1 LSKNEEKRKA
11 AYSKIVAKFKKYSF
25 YALESYTLVKNREVI
40 TYESTEDYPIFGYIE
55 NNGKDVDF
63 VKLYQPLAAEKK
75 NRFRY
80 LSNKKPRTFL
90 HGYDQ
95 IDREFEKRR
104 KQSEEQDN
112 DYEGSDE
119 QEKKK
124 SREIEKLDEIIIMS
138 GGSDALSLAVLGY
151 WPVWP
156 NSESADIE
164 DWQMA
169 KFRQWAYKTYQLYDL
184 DATGRE
190 QAHDNCFKHLDLHDI
205 ELPAVLSTYKD
216 RRGNSC
222 KDLRDYFNYF
232 TPYDFKDLLRV
243 ALPYRFWDR
252 VPKFAGKGS
261 DRVEVG
267 TQYVF
272 NNVHAY
278 NFLAKCGYFR
288 IKFDDSK
295 TGFKFVQ
302 KIGNIIQEVE
312 ANEIKNYI
320 HTFLAQRFME
330 VDLRNAMFRTTHLS
344 ENSLSNLPIVDIE
357 FKDTGKNFQ
366 YVFFRNTSVMVTAE
380 GVTEYKQGGVDSN
393 IWRADVIDFHF
404 RKIDPPFTITYD
416 EELGRHDIEVHHTK
430 DMFFNYLV
438 HTSRIHWSKELL
450 DRIKDLA
457 PEERESYRKEN
468 HININGSLLTNE
480 ERLEQRQHLI
490 NKLFAIGYLMHRYK
504 DPERT
509 WCVFAMDNHINEDG
523 GSYGGSGKS
532 LLYNKAIPA
541 MLPQYFYLGGRN
553 PKITENQFLYDG
565 LTEHHRYILIDD
577 ADEFL
582 NFKFFFDAITGD
594 LKVNPKNSKPYM
606 IKAEKLG
613 KYAITSNFTLRNVD
627 TSTERRILY
636 TVNSDYYHTAGETSP
651 YDFTCTP
658 GTDLGKQLFTD
669 FDSAEWNFFYNTML
683 YSLQFF
689 LTVPNTIKI
698 NPPMSNVTKR
708 NLMTEMTP
716 DFLEWASEFFYEEGD
731 NVDRLIVRE
740 VAFKTFDYRYK
751 KGWKTQKFTNA
762 LRAFCRFKGYIY
774 NPIDL
779 INSTSGTPRIM
790 HKVDEM
796 KFNQRDGSWESTGR
810 KVPKDMI
817 YIQTDPQK
825 PFNTAIESPTQLSND
840 LPTPVPGTK
849 PLDF

>member
-1 LSKNEEKRKA
+1 MYVKAEDIFAATDGGLDIILALYPQASAVVHKHAKMFKTHEEDTASTSLYKKSDPSVSGGYIWFVTNFAVSQKGKNAIECYMDVYGVDFGQACQQLAVQYRVQGADPARRPQAKYSKRSATNDDIEDRKTYQIKSSFSDFEIITVLPKEVLKYLGFLSKNEEKRKA

-55 NNGKDVDF
+55 NNGKDVNF

-344 ENSLSNLPIVDIE
+344 ENSLSNLPTVDIE

-393 IWRADVIDFHF
+393 IWRADVIDFQF

-438 HTSRIHWSKELL
+438 QTSRIHWSKELL

-509 WCVFAMDNHINEDG
+509 
-523 GSYGGSGKS
+523 
-532 LLYNKAIPA
+532 
-541 MLPQYFYLGGRN
+541 
-553 PKITENQFLYDG
+553 
-565 LTEHHRYILIDD
+565 
-577 ADEFL
+577 
-582 NFKFFFDAITGD
+582 
-594 LKVNPKNSKPYM
+594 
-606 IKAEKLG
+606 
-613 KYAITSNFTLRNVD
+613 
-627 TSTERRILY
+627 
-636 TVNSDYYHTAGETSP
+636 
-651 YDFTCTP
+651 
-658 GTDLGKQLFTD
+658 
-669 FDSAEWNFFYNTML
+669 
-683 YSLQFF
+683 
-689 LTVPNTIKI
+689 
-698 NPPMSNVTKR
+698 
-708 NLMTEMTP
+708 
-716 DFLEWASEFFYEEGD
+716 
-731 NVDRLIVRE
+731 
-740 VAFKTFDYRYK
+740 
-751 KGWKTQKFTNA
+751 
-762 LRAFCRFKGYIY
+762 
-774 NPIDL
+774 
-779 INSTSGTPRIM
+779 
-790 HKVDEM
+790 
-796 KFNQRDGSWESTGR
+796 
-810 KVPKDMI
+810 
-817 YIQTDPQK
+817 
-825 PFNTAIESPTQLSND
+825 
-840 LPTPVPGTK
+840 
-849 PLDF
+849 